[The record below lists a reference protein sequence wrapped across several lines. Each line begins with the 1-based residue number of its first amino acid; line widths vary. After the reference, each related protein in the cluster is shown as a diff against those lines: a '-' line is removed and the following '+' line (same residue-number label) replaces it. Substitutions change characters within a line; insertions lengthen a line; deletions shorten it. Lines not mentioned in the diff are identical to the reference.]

1 MRGGAIPILAWGTI
15 LLVLAI
21 GNWVWNSKPVGGAAA
36 SAAVVIIYGFGVAM
50 WLARREAIRRG
61 PPAASDEGEAIP
73 QTSLS
78 AMLIGLSVGCALF
91 GLAWAKFLLYFGIA
105 MFVLGVGRLFSE
117 LRAERASRRRTLA
130 AGALTADAAP
140 VPARSLAEGDRQ

>member
-21 GNWVWNSKPVGGAAA
+21 GNWVWNDKTVNGAAA
-36 SAAVVIIYGFGVAM
+36 SAAVLIIYGFGVAL

-61 PPAASDEGEAIP
+61 PPPPRTAAEAVP
-73 QTSLS
+73 QASAS

-105 MFVLGVGRLFSE
+105 VFVLAVGRLIIE
-117 LRAERASRRRTLA
+117 LRAERATRRHVVSEEEHR
-130 AGALTADAAP
+130 
-140 VPARSLAEGDRQ
+140 